1 MSYIS
6 HVDYKKMMD
15 GFKKGAPKSM
25 LKESLDPVG
34 KEDGDIDNDGD
45 TDKTD
50 KYLANRRKAVG
61 KAIGTGRAMKE
72 SHPGNEQ
79 WYEEF
84 QAAISGMG
92 LAGEAEARV
101 MKALDHTD
109 PMTQYGT
116 MPAAQ
121 AAAEFVDDLG
131 IVANDYDDY
140 DYEPDTDADYEEP
153 RDDFDMAGDF
163 NDGEFWENEIKKLQE
178 IAGVRSHDDGPEDED
193 SEEEREAGR
202 KKREMDDEEAEN
214 AEREEVDEEAHADG
228 SHMRDP
234 DTVAKVVAEKHGAE
248 LRPLYDK
255 YQASYE
261 QYIQDIRAKKPNQQE
276 LSKAHNA
283 IVKAFQNEAISWA
296 GHEMLEAGMN
306 KVQVRNLL
314 SGYGSFE
321 DWLSDY
327 ITAIG
332 KELKGVSGKE
342 KAMYADTDPNLA
354 DPIKEGSTYEDP
366 YALAKAVAQ
375 AHPELQRFALE
386 DRKMFHK
393 AAFKY
398 ANEMMVADGV
408 SKVAITNL
416 IGGYADEDWPS
427 DYITALGKELDGME
441 EGLHMPPLQATGQTI
456 MANEE
461 QAPFGMS
468 VLSPDER
475 KQLKEFIESYKTIK
489 KEIASLLEKAG
500 KNPKIMEGF
509 NIKKEEDEEVPAER
523 PAHYNE
529 PTKTPKHNPSNLGG
543 NRTGLVMTK
552 AEMWEGE
559 ESVEKAIGEKLHST
573 FNKVTQMAIKQI
585 VADGFDPSEAVNF
598 LKMEIE
604 KKAKEATLGQYD
616 F

>member
-1 MSYIS
+1 
-6 HVDYKKMMD
+6 
-15 GFKKGAPKSM
+15 
-25 LKESLDPVG
+25 
-34 KEDGDIDNDGD
+34 
-45 TDKTD
+45 
-50 KYLANRRKAVG
+50 
-61 KAIGTGRAMKE
+61 
-72 SHPGNEQ
+72 
-79 WYEEF
+79 
-84 QAAISGMG
+84 
-92 LAGEAEARV
+92 
-101 MKALDHTD
+101 
-109 PMTQYGT
+109 
-116 MPAAQ
+116 
-121 AAAEFVDDLG
+121 
-131 IVANDYDDY
+131 
-140 DYEPDTDADYEEP
+140 
-153 RDDFDMAGDF
+153 
-163 NDGEFWENEIKKLQE
+163 
-178 IAGVRSHDDGPEDED
+178 
-193 SEEEREAGR
+193 
-202 KKREMDDEEAEN
+202 
-214 AEREEVDEEAHADG
+214 
-228 SHMRDP
+228 
-234 DTVAKVVAEKHGAE
+234 
-248 LRPLYDK
+248 
-255 YQASYE
+255 
-261 QYIQDIRAKKPNQQE
+261 
-276 LSKAHNA
+276 
-283 IVKAFQNEAISWA
+283 
-296 GHEMLEAGMN
+296 MLEAGMN

-332 KELKGVSGKE
+332 KELKGMSGKE

-427 DYITALGKELDGME
+427 DYISALGKELDGME

>member
-1 MSYIS
+1 
-6 HVDYKKMMD
+6 
-15 GFKKGAPKSM
+15 M

-72 SHPGNEQ
+72 SHPGNDQ

-427 DYITALGKELDGME
+427 DYISALGKELDGME

>member
-15 GFKKGAPKSM
+15 GFKKGAPKTM

-50 KYLANRRKAVG
+50 KYLASRRKAVG

-72 SHPGNEQ
+72 SHPGNDQ

-84 QAAISGMG
+84 QTAISAMG
-92 LAGEAEARV
+92 LGGEAEARV

-109 PMTQYGT
+109 PITQYGSMT
-116 MPAAQ
+116 APEAARD
-121 AAAEFVDDLG
+121 FVSDLG
-131 IVANDYDDY
+131 IASADDYDDY
-140 DYEPDTDADYEEP
+140 DVDYEEP

-261 QYIQDIRAKKPNQQE
+261 QYMQDIRAKKPNQQE

-427 DYITALGKELDGME
+427 DYISALGKELDGME

-456 MANEE
+456 MANED

-489 KEIASLLEKAG
+489 KEIAGLLSKAG
-500 KNPKIMEGF
+500 KDPKIMEGF
-509 NIKKEEDEEVPAER
+509 NIKKEEDEKVPAER

-559 ESVEKAIGEKLHST
+559 ESIEKALGEKLHST

-585 VADGFDPSEAVNF
+585 VADGFDPSEAVSF

-604 KKAKEATLGQYD
+604 EKAKEATLGQYD